1 MKRMKHLKTRVKEFY
16 NELKSTHDYY
26 TENGLW
32 SGDVYELKE
41 EFEKTFIKEIGGGDN
56 SINIL

>member
-1 MKRMKHLKTRVKEFY
+1 MKRMKHLKTRVKDFY

-41 EFEKTFIKEIGGGDN
+41 EYEKTYIKEIGGGDKR
-56 SINIL
+56 